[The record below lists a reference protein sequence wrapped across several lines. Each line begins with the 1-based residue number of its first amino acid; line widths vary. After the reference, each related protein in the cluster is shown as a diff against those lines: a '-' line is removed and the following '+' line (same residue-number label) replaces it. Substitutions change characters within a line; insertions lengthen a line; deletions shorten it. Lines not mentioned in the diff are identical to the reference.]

1 MSRDATRTIRY
12 GGMSSQFVQMWPP
25 PKGRALGVIVSLHGG
40 WWRSR
45 HDLHL
50 NDPLCSALSADGWL
64 VANVE
69 YRRIDGDGGGWPRT
83 LTDVLDA
90 IDTILAALPDQA
102 DGPVVTIGHSAGG
115 HLALLASSR
124 REVSAAIGLAPVT
137 DLPRCVAEGLG
148 EGATKRFLA
157 DADADD
163 VTARNASPLHRL
175 PLGVAQLIVHG
186 DQDQRVPVEHSR
198 DYVAAARAE
207 GDEVTYA
214 EVADTDHFQ
223 VIDPRHASWA
233 SVRKWLGARFGR

>member
-25 PKGRALGVIVSLHGG
+25 PNGRALGIIVSLHGG
-40 WWRSR
+40 WWRAR

-50 NDPLCSALSADGWL
+50 NDPLCSALAADGWV

-69 YRRIDGDGGGWPRT
+69 YRRSDGDGGGWPQT

-90 IDTILAALPDQA
+90 IDTILAALPDRA
-102 DGPVVTIGHSAGG
+102 DRPVVTVGHSAGG

-124 REVSAAIGLAPVT
+124 RQVSAAIGLAPVT

-148 EGATKRFLA
+148 EGATRQFL
-157 DADADD
+157 ADADD
-163 VTARNASPLHRL
+163 VTAREASPLHRL
-175 PLGVAQLIVHG
+175 PLGVPQLIMHG

-207 GDEVTYA
+207 GDEVTYEEIA
-214 EVADTDHFQ
+214 NTDHFQ
-223 VIDPRHASWA
+223 VIDPAHPGWA
-233 SVRKWLGARFGR
+233 AVTKWLDTRFGR